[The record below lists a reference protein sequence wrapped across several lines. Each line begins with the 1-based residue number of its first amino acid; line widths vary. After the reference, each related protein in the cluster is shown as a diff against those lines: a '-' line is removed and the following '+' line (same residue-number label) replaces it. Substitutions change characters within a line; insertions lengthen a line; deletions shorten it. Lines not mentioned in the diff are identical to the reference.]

1 LGGPGSKD
9 LEADSRLGHDD
20 AHLIFGT
27 NAYGP
32 EGFRTARIFFTAK
45 PGPVALTTCPE
56 RPPVPYFGTPANPLT
71 TGRGPLARTPVPAN
85 TQDAASA
92 GAIVS
97 AAIDPATGRGD
108 ALQLW
113 HIDYAEG
120 HLISD
125 GTPLVSRFAAP
136 ADAAQPGSAPLLDTG
151 DGRLSAAV
159 SHADPTAGG
168 AEAVWTAQTVAGAG
182 GRSVVRWY
190 EILPAAN
197 RVRQAGVVR
206 DGDEWL
212 FDGAISPTRSGD
224 AAVLLLTAV
233 GRGASPSLRVLA
245 RTPATHL
252 DLLAGQRTLHRSAD
266 TAACPA
272 AVCPW
277 APSVAASPDPL
288 APRTVWGTAQLA
300 GVRSGNAPAWITR
313 NVSLI
318 ADVAAPTITLTAPSR
333 YVRRGAHLRAR
344 YSCAD
349 EAGGSGMTSCAGT
362 VRRGA
367 RIDTRPG
374 RRRFTVRARDRAGHL
389 AVLTRTYV
397 VDGRAP
403 VVSVRAPVR
412 GAVLRRGARL
422 VARYSCHE
430 RGGSGIA
437 RCRGTVRAGR
447 RLDTS
452 RRGRRALVVVAA
464 DRAGHRIRVVRAYRV
479 G

>member
-1 LGGPGSKD
+1 MP
-9 LEADSRLGHDD
+9 
-20 AHLIFGT
+20 
-27 NAYGP
+27 
-32 EGFRTARIFFTAK
+32 RT
-45 PGPVALTTCPE
+45 
-56 RPPVPYFGTPANPLT
+56 PPVPYFGTPANPLT
-71 TGRGPLARTPVPAN
+71 TGRGPLAQTPVPAN
-85 TQDAASA
+85 TQDAAPA
-92 GAIVS
+92 GEIVS
-97 AAIDPATGRGD
+97 AAGDPATGAGD

-113 HIDYAEG
+113 HIDYANG

-125 GTPLVSRFAAP
+125 GTPLVSRFGAP
-136 ADAAQPGSAPLLDTG
+136 ADAAQPGSAPHLDTG
-151 DGRLSAAV
+151 DGRLSEAV

-190 EILPAAN
+190 EILPAAH

-233 GRGASPSLRVLA
+233 GRGATPSLRVLA
-245 RTPATHL
+245 RTPATGLH
-252 DLLAGQRTLHRSAD
+252 LLAGQRTLDRSAD
-266 TAACPA
+266 TVACGA

-277 APSVAASPDPL
+277 ALSAAASPDPL
-288 APRTVWGTAQLA
+288 AARRVWGTAQLA
-300 GVRSGNAPAWITR
+300 GVRSGSAPAWITR

-318 ADVAAPTITLTAPSR
+318 ADVAAPTITLTTPSR

-349 EAGGSGMTSCAGT
+349 EPGGSGMTSCAGT
-362 VRRGA
+362 VPRGA
-367 RIDTRPG
+367 RVDTRAG
-374 RRRFTVRARDRAGHL
+374 RRRFTVRARDRTGHL

-403 VVSVRAPVR
+403 VVSVRTPVR
-412 GAVLRRGARL
+412 GDVLRRGSHL
-422 VARYSCHE
+422 VARYACRDE
-430 RGGSGIA
+430 RGGSGVA
-437 RCRGTVRAGR
+437 RCRGTVRAGH

-452 RRGRRALVVVAA
+452 RRGRHALVVVAA
-464 DRAGHRIRVVRAYRV
+464 DRAGHRARVVRLP
-479 G
+479 GGLS